1 MEDVTEMANRHGD
14 VFKIVIPKPAEI
26 DLEEVKRR
34 VKGLGFVFIKYK
46 SVEQARYARKEFIKQ
61 MFS

>member
-1 MEDVTEMANRHGD
+1 MEDITEMAKRHGT
-14 VFKIVIPKPAEI
+14 VLKVIIPKPAEI

-46 SVEQARYARKEFIKQ
+46 TLEQARYARK
-61 MFS
+61 